1 MKSTISLLIL
11 FFLCCMGCQEKA
23 DSPFVLPWEQVKQKG
38 IGAHLN
44 IIVEQTDEQDITI
57 LKRMFDEVS
66 DSFKINIRYRL
77 KPANKIADIL
87 LADSK
92 LDKKSKYDLV
102 IASDEVMSE
111 LNTLGLLYANYHSSI
126 PNFSNLNLRAKQILT
141 KRNQHG
147 LFLVPVT
154 MRCPGVVY
162 DTTVHQNIPLPGV
175 DMYPYIYKCNS
186 AFNLSLLV
194 AKRIGQNRMPALDSI
209 DYLSLLE
216 GKSDRDSLTSY
227 LKQYI
232 LPIDS
237 IKPGMNK
244 LVLMSPFNF
253 DLLKSKGSLNIY
265 ENADIP
271 CMNTCAGILNS
282 SNSVFGAMLL
292 INNFLDENTQHINF
306 EMSHH
311 YFRPVVRINNI

>member
-1 MKSTISLLIL
+1 M
-11 FFLCCMGCQEKA
+11 
-23 DSPFVLPWEQVKQKG
+23 
-38 IGAHLN
+38 
-44 IIVEQTDEQDITI
+44 
-57 LKRMFDEVS
+57 
-66 DSFKINIRYRL
+66 
-77 KPANKIADIL
+77 
-87 LADSK
+87 
-92 LDKKSKYDLV
+92 

-126 PNFSNLNLRAKQILT
+126 PNFSNLNLPSQANI
-141 KRNQHG
+141 NQKKPTRIVFG
-147 LFLVPVT
+147 SGYYEVPW
-154 MRCPGVVY
+154 VVY
-162 DTTVHQNIPLPGV
+162 DTVHQNIPIPGV

-209 DYLSLLE
+209 DYLSLLK

-292 INNFLDENTQHINF
+292 INNFLDENTQHINY